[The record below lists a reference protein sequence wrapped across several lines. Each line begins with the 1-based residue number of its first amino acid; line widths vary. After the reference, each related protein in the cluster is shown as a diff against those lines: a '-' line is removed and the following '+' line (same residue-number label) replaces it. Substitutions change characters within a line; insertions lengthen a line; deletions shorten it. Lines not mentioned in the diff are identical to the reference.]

1 MEELRPAKPVVEF
14 DEFARLDLRVARVLE
29 CREHGNA
36 DKLLVLKVDLGT
48 EQRQICAMLKGHY
61 RPEELVGR
69 QVIVVANL
77 APRNMRGEASQGL
90 VLSAVE
96 GPMKQRMV
104 VLMPAAE
111 VAVGSVAG

>member
-14 DEFARLDLRVARVLE
+14 DEFAKLDLRVARVLE
-29 CREHGNA
+29 CRDHANA

-61 RPEELVGR
+61 KPEELVGKL
-69 QVIVVANL
+69 VIVAANL
-77 APRNMRGEASQGL
+77 APRNMRGEVSQGL
-90 VLSAVE
+90 LLSAAE

-104 VLMPAAE
+104 VLSPAGE
-111 VAVGSVAG
+111 VPVGSIVA